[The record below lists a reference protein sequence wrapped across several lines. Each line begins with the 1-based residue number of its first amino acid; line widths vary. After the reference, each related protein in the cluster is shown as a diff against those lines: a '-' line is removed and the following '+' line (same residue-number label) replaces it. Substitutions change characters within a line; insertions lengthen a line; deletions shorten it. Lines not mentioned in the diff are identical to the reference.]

1 MKIYADDIPSEG
13 LEIAEEFNP
22 QYLRLNLEQRGIVF
36 TASVGAKARFTKTG
50 REVFASLSLEAP
62 VEYTCSRCLAKLE
75 NVFKKNFN
83 FNYEVK
89 PGDVLDIDEDIRQ
102 ELILNNPMKTLCKP
116 DCKGL
121 CSSCGQNLNVTQ
133 CECKQEG

>member
-1 MKIYADDIPSEG
+1 MKVYVDDIPNEG
-13 LEIAEEFNP
+13 LEIAEEINP
-22 QYLRLNLEQRGIVF
+22 QYLRLDLEQQGIVF
-36 TASVGAKARFTKTG
+36 TASVGAKARITKIG
-50 REVFASLSLEAP
+50 SEVFASLSLEAL

-75 NVFKKNFN
+75 DVFKKNFN
-83 FNYEVK
+83 FNYEAK
-89 PGDVLDIDEDIRQ
+89 QGDVLDIDEDIRQ

>member
-1 MKIYADDIPSEG
+1 MKIYVDDIPSEG
-13 LEIAEEFNP
+13 LELTENINP
-22 QYLRLNLEQRGIVF
+22 QDLKLDLEQQGMVF
-36 TASVGAKARFTKTG
+36 TALVGAKARITKTG
-50 REVFASLSLEAP
+50 SEIFASLSLEAP
-62 VEYTCSRCLAKLE
+62 VEYTCVRCLAKLE
-75 NVFKKNFN
+75 NVFRKNFN
-83 FNYEVK
+83 FNYEAK

-121 CSSCGQNLNVTQ
+121 CPDCGQNLNVAQ